1 MAGRLKYFI
10 TCWAQLTSD
19 SIILEYVKGVK
30 IEFQNGIQ
38 PYQNNVR
45 TCYFNVTEQAIVESE
60 IQKLSDKGV
69 IIPSTHEDGEFISTI
84 FLRGKKDGTYR
95 TILNLKQFNEFVQY
109 KHFKMDTLDTV
120 IKLMK
125 PGCYMASIDLQ
136 DAYYTLPVHIDHQK
150 FLKLKFKETLYQYT
164 CLPNGLSSAPR
175 IFTKLLKPVYSTL
188 RRMGHIISGY
198 IDDSYLQGDTYDEC
212 AQNVQDSSKLLTDL
226 GFLTHPD
233 KSVLIPTQVLVF
245 LGFILNSLTMTISPT
260 PHKVEKTLNAC
271 SWLLSNN
278 SPTITQVAEVIGIL
292 ISNFPGV
299 NYGPLHYRALELCK
313 INALKQSK
321 GDYTAK
327 MVLSAP
333 AREELAW
340 WIENIATASKP
351 VQCLN
356 PALVIQSD
364 ASNDGWGAVRD
375 NISTGGRWTDC
386 EQQEHINVLELQA
399 AFFALKSLCSQESDL
414 HIQIQVD
421 NSTAVAYINNMGGIK
436 SQKLNQLSFEIW
448 QWCILRNIWISAV
461 HIAGKT
467 NVEADKKSR
476 HFSDNHEWMLN
487 KKCFQDIHNKFPALE
502 IDLFASRLNAQ
513 LPNYVA
519 WHPDP
524 GCVAVNAFAVTWHFK
539 MFYAFPPFSL
549 IPRCVQ
555 KIIQDKATGILI
567 TPFWT
572 TQTWFPQVLQIL
584 FNQPW
589 ILKQSHNLI
598 VHPSQKKLHPLHK
611 SLRLMVCPVSGNLSK
626 QQAFQQRLPMSSCP
640 PGDLVQRNN
649 IVPTLENGW
658 NFVVKGRLISI
669 HQR

>member
-1 MAGRLKYFI
+1 
-10 TCWAQLTSD
+10 
-19 SIILEYVKGVK
+19 
-30 IEFQNGIQ
+30 
-38 PYQNNVR
+38 
-45 TCYFNVTEQAIVESE
+45 
-60 IQKLSDKGV
+60 
-69 IIPSTHEDGEFISTI
+69 
-84 FLRGKKDGTYR
+84 
-95 TILNLKQFNEFVQY
+95 
-109 KHFKMDTLDTV
+109 
-120 IKLMK
+120 
-125 PGCYMASIDLQ
+125 
-136 DAYYTLPVHIDHQK
+136 
-150 FLKLKFKETLYQYT
+150 
-164 CLPNGLSSAPR
+164 
-175 IFTKLLKPVYSTL
+175 
-188 RRMGHIISGY
+188 
-198 IDDSYLQGDTYDEC
+198 
-212 AQNVQDSSKLLTDL
+212 
-226 GFLTHPD
+226 
-233 KSVLIPTQVLVF
+233 
-245 LGFILNSLTMTISPT
+245 
-260 PHKVEKTLNAC
+260 
-271 SWLLSNN
+271 
-278 SPTITQVAEVIGIL
+278 
-292 ISNFPGV
+292 
-299 NYGPLHYRALELCK
+299 
-313 INALKQSK
+313 
-321 GDYTAK
+321 
-327 MVLSAP
+327 
-333 AREELAW
+333 
-340 WIENIATASKP
+340 

-598 VHPSQKKLHPLHK
+598 IHPSQKKLHPLHK

-669 HQR
+669 HQH